1 MKNKDGCVKQRKEK
15 IVKEVIKSFRL
26 FDGLESKTYQTFMII
41 SELNIWL
48 NINVTYASNLRV
60 KIVLLMFDLK
70 ERALFN

>member
-1 MKNKDGCVKQRKEK
+1 
-15 IVKEVIKSFRL
+15 
-26 FDGLESKTYQTFMII
+26 MII